1 MTRDELLFMLA
12 TRVVAYRPQL
22 AAVSGGAL
30 GALLMSVCVVLQSAT
45 KRADGL
51 FECSVTRLR
60 KLTGMTR
67 REFEG
72 ARETLMRRGLVEKKR
87 TGVPARNFYAV
98 DLDELSRVIA
108 PVVSVC
114 TAKEAKKGS
123 EPTGN
128 TEKTAAETR
137 IKQVCTEID
146 GGSAGKVA
154 GIIGGLVQD
163 EANKQVCTEIDGG
176 FGTQERGI
184 AGAFPSDHSVQ
195 TIIGKNKKRAR
206 TRERESLFPESMT
219 SRGRHSAVA
228 WLERLEEELTHRA
241 KSPFQTSPLENFEG
255 LRQRYGLRLVRL
267 EKKDPKTFVDAVNR
281 MIDGVGGWV
290 VRDPVGWLQNK
301 MGIMQT
307 RNGSE
312 KTTGGVYRDLSG
324 VEE

>member
-22 AAVSGGAL
+22 ASVSGGAL
-30 GALLMSVCVVLQSAT
+30 GALLMSEFVVLQSAT
-45 KRADGL
+45 KRADG
-51 FECSVTRLR
+51 FFDCSDTRLR

-72 ARETLMRRGLVEKKR
+72 ARETLIRRGLVEKKR

-123 EPTGN
+123 EPAGN
-128 TEKTAAETR
+128 TEKTPAETR
-137 IKQVCTEID
+137 
-146 GGSAGKVA
+146 
-154 GIIGGLVQD
+154 
-163 EANKQVCTEIDGG
+163 NKQVCTEIDGG
-176 FGTQERGI
+176 FDTQERGI
-184 AGAFPSDHSVQ
+184 AGAFPSDQSVQ